1 MNDMENLDA
10 LLEDVLNETSNE
22 SVNSDEENL
31 NELIDE
37 VGTGFALENDAN
49 QELLEEI
56 EPEPEPEPEAEAEKI
71 ETPEDVDEVL
81 QQAGKAIT
89 DLVDRQKKTREHKI
103 SETMSVSGDKLAYT
117 AEFKEAIPVNKEYM
131 ISLLEKEAEIAQI
144 REEIK
149 ELKQEAKVNGASIS
163 VANKAIK
170 EFVSQL
176 KEDPKT
182 SAEIEQFKQLIEEDP
197 SLYGYCLAKANL
209 K

>member
-1 MNDMENLDA
+1 MNDMENIDA

-56 EPEPEPEPEAEAEKI
+56 EPEPEPEKI

-182 SAEIEQFKQLIEEDP
+182 SAEIEQFKRLIEEDP